1 MKALAVF
8 PSSREVRLIDQS
20 EPVIAGPTEVKLRI
34 LEAGICGTDREITSF
49 HYGTP
54 PANSPHLVIGHEALG
69 EVVDIGSG
77 VTGLARGDLAV
88 LTVRRPCP
96 HDTCGPCRKGRQ
108 DFCITG
114 DFTERGIKGAHGFM
128 TEFVVDDQRY
138 IVKVPKEL
146 REVAVLLEPLTVA
159 EKAAEQA
166 RVLVQRL
173 PGDLKNDPSQLNAVV
188 LGAGPIG
195 LLGAM
200 KLVDGKFKTWVYSL
214 DKADSPNVRIVSTI
228 GARFISSAEHPP
240 ADLAKIIGNISLV
253 YEAAGAAKISFEVL
267 GVLGVNG
274 VFIFTG
280 VPGVRAPIGIDAERI
295 MRNLVLNNQV
305 LCGTVNAGRASFEEG
320 GRDLGSFMQRFP
332 AAVRALITARV
343 TLDDARDAVL
353 SRGGIKSVI
362 EVAWDMEGHSD
373 DIIQ

>member
-1 MKALAVF
+1 MKAIAVF
-8 PSSREVRLIDQS
+8 PAAREVRLIDQP
-20 EPVIAGPTEVKLRI
+20 EPVIVGPTEVKLRI

-49 HYGTP
+49 QYGTP
-54 PANSPHLVIGHEALG
+54 PVNSPHLVIGHEALG

-77 VTGLARGDLAV
+77 VSGLARGDLAV

-214 DKADSPNVRIVSTI
+214 DKADSPNVRIVSAI

-240 ADLAKIIGNISLV
+240 SDLAKIIGNISLV
-253 YEAAGAAKISFEVL
+253 YEATGAAKISFEVL

-353 SRGGIKSVI
+353 ARGGIKSVI
-362 EVAWDMEGHSD
+362 EVA
-373 DIIQ
+373 

>member
-8 PSSREVRLIDQS
+8 PSSREVRLIDQP

-54 PANSPHLVIGHEALG
+54 PVDSPHLVVGHEALG
-69 EVVDIGSG
+69 EVMDVGNG

-96 HDTCGPCRKGRQ
+96 HDICGPCRKGRQ

-114 DFTERGIKGAHGFM
+114 DFTERGIKGAHGYM

-173 PGDLKNDPSQLNAVV
+173 PGDLKNDPSNLSAVV

-200 KLVDGKFKTWVYSL
+200 KLVSAGFNTWVYSL
-214 DKADSPNVRIVSTI
+214 DRADSPNVRIVSAI

-240 ADLAKIIGNISLV
+240 ADLTKIIGNISLV
-253 YEAAGAAKISFEVL
+253 YEATGAAKISFDVL
-267 GVLGVNG
+267 NVLGVNG

-280 VPGVRAPIGIDAERI
+280 VPGVRAPIGIDAEQT

-320 GRDLGSFMQRFP
+320 VRDLGSFMQRFP
-332 AAVRALITARV
+332 AAVRALITARIS
-343 TLDDARDAVL
+343 LDDARDAVL
-353 SRGGIKSVI
+353 ARGGIKSV
-362 EVAWDMEGHSD
+362 VTLA
-373 DIIQ
+373 

>member
-8 PSSREVRLIDQS
+8 PSSREVRLIDQP
-20 EPVIAGPTEVKLRI
+20 EPVIAGPTEVKLRV

-54 PANSPHLVIGHEALG
+54 PVNSPHLVIGHEALG
-69 EVVDIGSG
+69 EVIDVGSG

-96 HDTCGPCRKGRQ
+96 HDLCAPCRKGRQ

-138 IVKVPKEL
+138 IVRVPKEL
-146 REVAVLLEPLTVA
+146 REVAVLLEPLTVG

-166 RVLVQRL
+166 RVLTQRL
-173 PGDLKNDPSQLNAVV
+173 PGDLKDDPSQLNAVV

-200 KLVDGKFKTWVYSL
+200 KLVNGGFKTWVYSL
-214 DKADSPNVRIVSTI
+214 DKADSPNVRIVSAI
-228 GARFISSAEHPP
+228 GARFVSSAEHAP

-253 YEAAGAAKISFEVL
+253 YEATGVAKMSFDVL
-267 GVLGVNG
+267 GVLSVNG

-280 VPGVRAPIGIDAERI
+280 VPGVRAPVEIDAEGI
-295 MRNLVLNNQV
+295 MRNLVLKNQV

-320 GRDLGSFMQRFP
+320 VQDLGSFMRRFP
-332 AAVRALITARV
+332 AAVRALIPARV

-362 EVAWDMEGHSD
+362 TVA
-373 DIIQ
+373 

>member
-8 PSSREVRLIDQS
+8 PSSREVRLIDQP
-20 EPVIAGPTEVKLRI
+20 EPRIGGTTEVKLRI

-54 PANSPHLVIGHEALG
+54 PVDSPHLVVGHEALG
-69 EVVDIGSG
+69 EVMDVGNG

-96 HDTCGPCRKGRQ
+96 HDICGPCRKGRQ

-114 DFTERGIKGAHGFM
+114 DFTERGIKGAHGYM

-146 REVAVLLEPLTVA
+146 REVAVLLEPLTVG

-173 PGDLKNDPSQLNAVV
+173 PGDLKNDPSQLNALV

-200 KLVDGKFKTWVYSL
+200 KMVDDKFKTWVYSM
-214 DKADSPNVRIVSTI
+214 DKADSPNVKIVSAI
-228 GARFISSAEHPP
+228 GARFVSAAEASP
-240 ADLAKIIGNISLV
+240 ADLAKRVGNISLV
-253 YEAAGAAKISFEVL
+253 YEATGAAKVSFDVL
-267 GVLGVNG
+267 SVLGVNG
-274 VFIFTG
+274 VFIFSG
-280 VPGVRAPIGIDAERI
+280 VPGVRGPIAIDAERI

-305 LCGTVNAGRASFEEG
+305 LCGTVNAGRGSFEEG
-320 GRDLGSFMQRFP
+320 LRDLGSFMQRFP
-332 AAVRALITARV
+332 AAVRDLITARV
-343 TLDDARDAVL
+343 TLDNARDAIL
-353 SRGGIKSVI
+353 SRGGIKGVI
-362 EVAWDMEGHSD
+362 A
-373 DIIQ
+373 IA